1 MSKQSRFIIDPTTR
15 IYASSEG
22 QPGKRTFFLEASNED
37 YAVRV
42 WFDKETMRSIYEAI
56 DKAFHEAD
64 ITPKAEESQELR
76 ASSLDA
82 EFRSGRISMAQ
93 DEHKKTFTLM
103 FSDAEG
109 GERGPYRLRCVV
121 SYEKMAGLSQQM
133 RRVYAA
139 GRPTCPLCTGP
150 MDPSGHICP
159 RANGHRRIE

>member
-15 IYASSEG
+15 IYAGSEG
-22 QPGKRTFFLEASNED
+22 QPGRRTFFLEASNDE
-37 YAVRV
+37 YAVKL

-64 ITPKAEESQELR
+64 LTPKPEESPGSQI
-76 ASSLDA
+76 SSFDA
-82 EFRSGRISMAQ
+82 EFRSGRISMTQ
-93 DEHKKTFTLM
+93 DEQRKTFTLM

-109 GERGPYRLRCVV
+109 GERGPYRLRSVA
-121 SYEKMAGLSQQM
+121 SYEKVAGLSEQM